1 MHVHN
6 VIHSDSR
13 APCCLHN
20 TSRDLSSYWS
30 ARLLS
35 NFSLL
40 VRRMVVI
47 AQSLDLTNPTRS
59 QNQTKERRIVGSFPR
74 FSVLFELFEN
84 PAPPP
89 LRTKPQDFFFHPSR
103 WCMWS
108 LNSFQKIDWLRID
121 CVLERSSSGQFFCSV
136 CLCLGLF
143 QLLVVQ
149 SFVYRIL
156 PDTPSIYLR
165 PDDPIDQSVEKGR
178 DKKKKDQT
186 NTS

>member
-84 PAPPP
+84 PAPSTPHK
-89 LRTKPQDFFFHPSR
+89 TSGFFSTLHVDVCDLSIRSR
-103 WCMWS
+103 KS
-108 LNSFQKIDWLRID
+108 IG
-121 CVLERSSSGQFFCSV
+121 CVLTV
-136 CLCLGLF
+136 CWRGARPAS
-143 QLLVVQ
+143 
-149 SFVYRIL
+149 SFVVYVCASGSSNFLSFNLLCTAFCQIR
-156 PDTPSIYLR
+156 R
-165 PDDPIDQSVEKGR
+165 PYTSDPIDQSVEKGR
-178 DKKKKDQT
+178 GQKK
-186 NTS
+186 